1 MDCDDDG
8 HLHVAESFGAVLDE
22 QFLDEIFGDGV
33 EVARPFDLAG
43 QDLLVDAERVVVEER
58 RVAGQHLVDQNPFFS
73 KEKESPKKKQT
84 NKMNINR

>member
-84 NKMNINR
+84 K